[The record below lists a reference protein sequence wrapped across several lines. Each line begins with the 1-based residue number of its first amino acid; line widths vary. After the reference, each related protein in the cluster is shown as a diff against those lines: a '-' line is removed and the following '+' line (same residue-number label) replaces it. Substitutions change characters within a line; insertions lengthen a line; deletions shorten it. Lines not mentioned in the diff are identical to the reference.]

1 METWTKAIP
10 EGRDR
15 WQSALLVWVVGPLL
29 IAGCLPMVLLS
40 LHPHNAGYWALRAGI
55 VSLTFASA
63 VWALR
68 AATPLAAFFG
78 GAICL
83 LVTVGTER
91 SARSAELNS
100 GLMPLFGLFVLTFLA
115 GKVGRAKTRAVSG
128 AVRMAESREERRGR
142 SASQILANLGAPG
155 LVSATGHYGL
165 LDRFVAPG
173 GIISPSIF
181 PMRVALLACLAEA
194 TADTVSSEIGAAF
207 GGRPFLITTF
217 RRVEPGTDGAVSLL
231 GTVAGCLG
239 AGFVVALG
247 MWSMGLPLREGL
259 TAFVGGIAG
268 LMFDS
273 FLGATVE
280 RRGWLGNDWVNFL
293 STIAGGV
300 VAWWLASI

>member
-1 METWTKAIP
+1 
-10 EGRDR
+10 
-15 WQSALLVWVVGPLL
+15 
-29 IAGCLPMVLLS
+29 
-40 LHPHNAGYWALRAGI
+40 
-55 VSLTFASA
+55 
-63 VWALR
+63 
-68 AATPLAAFFG
+68 
-78 GAICL
+78 
-83 LVTVGTER
+83 
-91 SARSAELNS
+91 
-100 GLMPLFGLFVLTFLA
+100 
-115 GKVGRAKTRAVSG
+115 
-128 AVRMAESREERRGR
+128 
-142 SASQILANLGAPG
+142 
-155 LVSATGHYGL
+155 
-165 LDRFVAPG
+165 
-173 GIISPSIF
+173 
-181 PMRVALLACLAEA
+181 MRVALLACLAEA

-239 AGFVVALG
+239 AGFVVAVG